1 MQGGQPDPGR
11 GVYVVRRI
19 LAALVVLLLLVLL
32 VPRACQAL
40 FPEEE
45 SGSRAPETAATDED
59 IAAEQA
65 DTADGSLDD
74 GEIDARGGTGSP
86 TDGTE
91 ADRSENSEELSAEVV
106 VNITE
111 VVANLEAP
119 LVEDGI
125 AGDQAAPAPTL
136 PDTDAGEQQPVQPIT
151 QQQPV
156 QPITQQELVQP
167 IAQPAVPPVLFEAE
181 PVFFGG
187 PVFFEAEPVFF
198 GEPGFFEAE
207 PVLLEEPILFENRL
221 LLEDSAGGS
230 VDVATGNDAVT
241 TADSGGPGAVALT
254 GTATAIS

>member
-19 LAALVVLLLLVLL
+19 VAALVVLLLLVLL

-45 SGSRAPETAATDED
+45 SGSRAPETAVTDED
-59 IAAEQA
+59 IVAEQA

-86 TDGTE
+86 TGGTE
-91 ADRSENSEELSAEVV
+91 AGRSGNSEELSAEV

-119 LVEDGI
+119 LLEGST
-125 AGDQAAPAPTL
+125 ASDQAVPVPTL
-136 PDTDAGEQQPVQPIT
+136 PSTDAGD

-156 QPITQQELVQP
+156 QPVAQQEPVQP
-167 IAQPAVPPVLFEAE
+167 IAQPAGPPALHEVE
-181 PVFFGG
+181 PVFFFEEEPIFFEEEPIFFGE
-187 PVFFEAEPVFF
+187 PVFFEEPF
-198 GEPGFFEAE
+198 
-207 PVLLEEPILFENRL
+207 LLEAPILFGNNIH
-221 LLEDSAGGS
+221 LEEGAGG
-230 VDVATGNDAVT
+230 AMDAAPGGDAPT
-241 TADSGGPGAVALT
+241 TTDSGGAVAVS
-254 GTATAIS
+254 GAAIAIS